1 MPRTDVLIYQEADGT
16 CPLTDWMDGL
26 PPKAQEKCI
35 VRIERLAEMENRNQ
49 STNAVEILHRRY
61 IGDDAGRKASL
72 QAERVN
78 AEVAQMIYD
87 LRKET
92 GITQKELADLIGTTQ
107 SVISRLED
115 ADYNGHSL
123 SMLSRIAKA
132 LNKRLT
138 VQITSEDDQRQTIQY
153 VFREVMK
160 GLRLKLGLAA
170 EQFAQKT
177 GIDKKDILAMERNMN
192 YRPTPLILHELSTF
206 YGISQSKLAALAGAI
221 KEIPPEFQAEA
232 SRFAAKSESFSMLTD
247 EGKVTLDEFVKF
259 LRKDGEQQ

>member
-1 MPRTDVLIYQEADGT
+1 MG
-16 CPLTDWMDGL
+16 
-26 PPKAQEKCI
+26 KK
-35 VRIERLAEMENRNQ
+35 NQ

-61 IGDDAGRKASL
+61 IRDDAGRKASL

-87 LRKET
+87 LRQET
-92 GITQKELADLIGTTQ
+92 GMTQKELADLVGTTQ

-132 LNKRLT
+132 LNKHLT
-138 VQITSEDDQRQTIQY
+138 VHVTSEDEQRQTIQY

-160 GLRLKLGLAA
+160 GLRLRFGLSPD
-170 EQFAQKT
+170 QIAQKT
-177 GIDKKDILAMERNMN
+177 EIDKRDILSMERSIN
-192 YRPTPLILHELSTF
+192 YRPTPLILHKLSKF
-206 YGISQSKLAALAGAI
+206 YGISQRKLAALAGAI

-232 SRFAAKSESFSMLTD
+232 SRFAAKSESFSNLTD
-247 EGKVTLDEFVKF
+247 EEKVTLDEFVKF
-259 LRKDGEQQ
+259 LKDERKKIA